1 MLLTEEVVE
10 LFRDSFEALES
21 KYVQRETVNYKEDI
35 HAQRIFVQGRFQKRT
50 PVTCDQCDMKKQ
62 PQPL

>member
-10 LFRDSFEALES
+10 LFRDSFEVLES

-35 HAQRIFVQGRFQKRT
+35 HAQRIFVQGRFQKRV
-50 PVTCDQCDMKKQ
+50 PDTCDQCDMTKQ
-62 PQPL
+62 AQPL